1 MCDGRA
7 SRRDIAPVVT
17 HSRRCSSPDS
27 EVPPDELPLPARSG
41 FPYNQSV
48 PDAKFRED
56 LLSESR
62 ADERVEKPKMWRV
75 LLHNDDFTTQEF
87 VVWVLETV
95 FQKPAADAR
104 AIMLHVHHAGVGVAG
119 LYTRD
124 VAETKQQATQ
134 RLAEQHEFPLLVTL
148 EPEPEG
154 SSS

>member
-1 MCDGRA
+1 M
-7 SRRDIAPVVT
+7 
-17 HSRRCSSPDS
+17 
-27 EVPPDELPLPARSG
+27 
-41 FPYNQSV
+41 

-56 LLSESR
+56 LLSDSR
-62 ADERVEKPKMWRV
+62 ADERVERPKLWRV
-75 LLHNDDFTTQEF
+75 LLHNDDFTTQDF

-95 FQKPAADAR
+95 FRKAAADAR
-104 AIMLHVHHAGVGVAG
+104 AIMLHVHHAGVGIAG

-124 VAETKQQATQ
+124 VAETKQQAAQ